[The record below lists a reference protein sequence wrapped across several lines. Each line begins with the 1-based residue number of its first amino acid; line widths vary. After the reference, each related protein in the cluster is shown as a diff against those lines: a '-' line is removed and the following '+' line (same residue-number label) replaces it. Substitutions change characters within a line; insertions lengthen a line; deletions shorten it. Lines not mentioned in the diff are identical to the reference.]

1 MTEARIKPTGG
12 TGTGAASRVP
22 ASSSSSAPDRPASRT
37 GSFWKSSRWHDIRW
51 GYGLALPAI
60 ALTAVFVVYP
70 LARSVYLS
78 FFHYE
83 FIMNRQ
89 SFAGVQ
95 NYVDWIQDPEMWHS
109 AWIALKYFL
118 LYVPPS
124 MFLALIVA
132 LAIDRLARK
141 HFQNIYR
148 AIFYFPVVLPAAIV
162 FQMWMWIYDPTVG
175 VITQTL
181 RELGS
186 SLSIDWLGDPNT
198 ALAAIAAMSVWRVL
212 GETVIFFLVGL
223 STVPRELLESAR
235 VDGAREL
242 GVIFRIQLP
251 LLIPMIVLVLV
262 LRLRVLEAS
271 TEMLYMTQGGPIDS
285 TMTYGLQAY
294 LLFSREDQIGY
305 ANTWFI
311 MLALISIAIAWA
323 ASHLRKLSS

>member
-1 MTEARIKPTGG
+1 MTDARIRQTDGPGSG
-12 TGTGAASRVP
+12 DRTGAGAGSGLAIP
-22 ASSSSSAPDRPASRT
+22 ARRPTRKSNYFT
-37 GSFWKSSRWHDIRW
+37 SSRWHDLRW

-70 LARSVYLS
+70 LARSVYLT
-78 FFHYE
+78 FFDYE

-89 SFAGVQ
+89 QFAGFQ
-95 NYVDWIQDPEMWHS
+95 NYIDWIQDPEMWHS

-124 MFLALIVA
+124 MFLALIIA

-141 HFQNIYR
+141 HFQNLYR

-186 SLSIDWLGDPNT
+186 SLSIDWLGDADT
-198 ALAAIAAMSVWRVL
+198 ALAAIAAMSIWRVL

-242 GVIFRIQLP
+242 SVIFRIQLP

-271 TEMLYMTQGGPIDS
+271 TEMLYMTQGGPIDA

-294 LLFSREDQIGY
+294 MLFSREDQIGY

-311 MLALISIAIAWA
+311 MLAVVSIALAWA
-323 ASHLRKLSS
+323 ASHLRKMSS

>member
-1 MTEARIKPTGG
+1 M
-12 TGTGAASRVP
+12 
-22 ASSSSSAPDRPASRT
+22 
-37 GSFWKSSRWHDIRW
+37 
-51 GYGLALPAI
+51 PAI
-60 ALTAVFVVYP
+60 ALTAIFVIYP
-70 LARSVYLS
+70 LARSVYLT
-78 FFHYE
+78 FFDYE

-89 SFAGVQ
+89 EFVGFQ
-95 NYVDWIQDPEMWHS
+95 NYLDWVRDPEMWHS
-109 AWIALKYFL
+109 SWIALKYFL

-124 MFLALIVA
+124 MFLALAVA

-175 VITQTL
+175 VITQAL

-186 SLSIDWLGDPNT
+186 SLSINWLGDADT
-198 ALAAIAAMSVWRVL
+198 ALVAIATMSIWRIL

-223 STVPRELLESAR
+223 STIPRELLESAR

-294 LLFSREDQIGY
+294 MLFSREDQIGY
-305 ANTWFI
+305 ANTWFV
-311 MLALISIAIAWA
+311 MLALFSLAVAWA
-323 ASHLRKLSS
+323 ISRLRRLSS

>member
-1 MTEARIKPTGG
+1 MPETHIENPTRSGAKERDRA
-12 TGTGAASRVP
+12 GTGAAATQSR
-22 ASSSSSAPDRPASRT
+22 ARRRRS
-37 GSFWKSSRWHDIRW
+37 GSFWRSSRWHDIRW

-70 LARSVYLS
+70 LARSIYLT
-78 FFHYE
+78 FFEYE

-89 SFAGVQ
+89 KFVGVQ
-95 NYVDWIQDPEMWHS
+95 NYIDWAQDPQMWHS

-124 MFLALIVA
+124 MFLALIIA

-186 SLSIDWLGDPNT
+186 SLNVDWLGNPDT
-198 ALAAIAAMSVWRVL
+198 ALAAIAVMSIWRVL

-223 STVPRELLESAR
+223 STVPKELLESAR
-235 VDGAREL
+235 VDGSKEL
-242 GVIFRIQLP
+242 GVILRIQLP
-251 LLIPMIVLVLV
+251 LLVPMMVLVLV

-271 TEMLYMTQGGPIDS
+271 TEMLYMTQGGPIDA

-294 LLFSREDQIGY
+294 MLFSREDQIGY

-311 MLALISIAIAWA
+311 MLALFSLAVAWA
-323 ASHLRKLSS
+323 VSRLRRLSS